1 MTTAYGTRSLNVTVL
16 TVCVDAET
24 IGRVLDTAEAHNW
37 AVAEVAFDGY
47 ISAKRRPHFGEYL
60 KTTDGCVAIVDFDQD
75 AEQAAEAVTYLQQ
88 VFSGK
93 IVVVAFSANS
103 DPSLMLLAMR
113 AGCTEFLTKPFDEEM
128 FDAACL
134 RFEHQFST
142 RSEKVSTTGSVVA
155 FFGAKGGVGTTT
167 LAVHLASYLVQI
179 NQKKTLLIDNHMQFG
194 HACIYLGIDGSG
206 YHFQE
211 LVRNVNRL
219 DSELLIGFVAKH
231 PGGLHVLSS
240 PDIGHDARVMNADDV
255 ASTIDFLRTEYDYIV
270 VDCSPSLDPTNLA
283 VIAASSQVY
292 VVATPEIS
300 AIRDLS
306 RYADDLVR
314 IDDTTNKVKVV
325 LNRYSSQFAV
335 SLDQIEKAIR
345 LPVSFTIPNSFVEL
359 VRSVNLGVPVSADQ
373 KSPFTEEITKWANS
387 VVGVQEQTT
396 PVVDANK
403 SGPAKLLQ
411 RTINRIAS
419 LFDPGIHSAKKRA

>member
-1 MTTAYGTRSLNVTVL
+1 MTTAYGTRSMNVTVL

-24 IGRVLDTAEAHNW
+24 IGRILDAAESRNW
-37 AVAEVAFDGY
+37 AVSEAAFDGY

-60 KTTDGCVAIVDFDQD
+60 KASDGCVAIIDFDED
-75 AEQAAEAVTYLQQ
+75 LEQAVESVAYLQQ
-88 VFSGK
+88 VFTGK
-93 IVVVAFSANS
+93 IVVVALSANKEHN
-103 DPSLMLLAMR
+103 LMLQAMR
-113 AGCTEFLTKPFDEEM
+113 AGCTEFLTRPFDEEE
-128 FDAACL
+128 FDAFCM

-142 RSEKVSTTGSVVA
+142 RSENISASGSVVA

-167 LAVHLASYLVQI
+167 LAVHLASYLVQ
-179 NQKKTLLIDNHMQFG
+179 NNKKTALLIDNHMQFG

-219 DSELLIGFVAKH
+219 DSELLLGFIAKH
-231 PGGLHVLSS
+231 PDGLHVLSS
-240 PDIGHDARVMNADDV
+240 PDVGHDARAMNAEDV
-255 ASTIDFLRTEYDYIV
+255 ASTLDFLRSEYDFVV
-270 VDCSPSLDPTNLA
+270 VDCAPNLDATNIA
-283 VIAASSQVY
+283 VIAAASQVY

-359 VRSVNLGVPVSADQ
+359 VRSVNLGVPVSVTQ
-373 KSPFTEEITKWANS
+373 KSFFTEEIRKWANS
-387 VVGVQEQTT
+387 LVGVQEPAGQT
-396 PVVDANK
+396 VVEQAV
-403 SGPAKLLQ
+403 SGNILKRMEAK
-411 RTINRIAS
+411 IGS
-419 LFDPGIHSAKKRA
+419 LFDMGLHSAKKRA